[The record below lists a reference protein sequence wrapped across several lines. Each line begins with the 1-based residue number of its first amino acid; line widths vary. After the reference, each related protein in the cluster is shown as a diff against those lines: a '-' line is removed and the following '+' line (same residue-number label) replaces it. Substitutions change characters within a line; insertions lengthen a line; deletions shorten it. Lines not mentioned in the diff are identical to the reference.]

1 MTSFPPNDYFFF
13 LMTRDPCPSHSGQ
26 FPPCPLPP
34 ECQPLALDPFWR
46 LGRRQRWYALHSL
59 HPGSPKKKMRKN
71 WSINL
76 FFVPPQCLCS
86 MDASKRSL
94 AKATADELEE
104 YKKWLR
110 RYYYYSIISY

>member
-1 MTSFPPNDYFFF
+1 M
-13 LMTRDPCPSHSGQ
+13 
-26 FPPCPLPP
+26 
-34 ECQPLALDPFWR
+34 
-46 LGRRQRWYALHSL
+46 
-59 HPGSPKKKMRKN
+59 
-71 WSINL
+71 
-76 FFVPPQCLCS
+76 S